1 LGAITK
7 PWPIQKKVA
16 KLVAHEFFEQGD
28 IERKELKLEPIDMM
42 NREKLDSLPKMQ
54 VGFID
59 AICLPIY
66 ESFSVYSENRLQPL
80 LEGCVENKKQWL
92 KLSEHDK
99 FDAWDDETMDEGG
112 C

>member
-1 LGAITK
+1 MGFCLSNLMLIDSFL
-7 PWPIQKKVA
+7 WNSRIIQ
-16 KLVAHEFFEQGD
+16 
-28 IERKELKLEPIDMM
+28 
-42 NREKLDSLPKMQ
+42 Q

-80 LEGCVENKKQWL
+80 LDGCVENKKQWL

-99 FDAWDDETMDEGG
+99 FDAWEDETMDEDG